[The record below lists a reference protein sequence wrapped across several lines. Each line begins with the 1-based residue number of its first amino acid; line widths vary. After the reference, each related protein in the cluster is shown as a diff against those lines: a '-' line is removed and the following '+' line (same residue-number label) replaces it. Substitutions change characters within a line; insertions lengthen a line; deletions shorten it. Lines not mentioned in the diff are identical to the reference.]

1 MTEAFAPELLAMAEA
16 AVAASRILAT
26 TDTNGKNRALR
37 EIADL
42 LTAREG
48 EVVAANEIDLR
59 EGELVDLSRAI
70 LDRLALTPP
79 RIAAMAAGLRDL
91 VELPDPVGE
100 VPAMWK
106 RPNGLQIG
114 QVRVPLGV
122 VGMIYESRPNVT
134 IDAVGLCIKT
144 GNAVILRGG
153 KEALNSNRVL
163 VDIARQG
170 LAAAGLP
177 VAAVQLIENPDR
189 VLARQ
194 LMRLK
199 GYVDLLIPRG
209 GAGLIDTVVREA
221 QVPVIETGVGN
232 CHVYVDQSARTD
244 MAIPIIVNAKT
255 SKPSVCNAAETLLVH
270 RSIARDFLPRAVKTL
285 AEAGVELRG
294 CPESR
299 EICPELQ
306 PASEEDWWT
315 EYLDLI
321 MAVKVVGDLDAAVA
335 HINHYGSKHSEAIIT
350 ENYTQARRFQ
360 DTVDA
365 ACVYVNASTRFTDGF
380 EFGFGAE
387 IGIST
392 QKLHARGPMGL
403 KELTATKY
411 LVFGDGQIRT

>member
-1 MTEAFAPELLAMAEA
+1 MAEA